1 MMMMMTMMVIHL
13 HDVIKGPRECQF
25 GFHHA
30 ELSQVMT
37 RVGILGTES
46 RTESVYFRHCT
57 EVKHSKEHILA
68 KNTARLHQWHATTW
82 TVMNL
87 LENASKIFFILHQ
100 KNKKQIKMLH
110 SLILAQI
117 PNFKCIQLTYL
128 LLQFSVSIKH
138 HYLQTAAKSINC
150 TPLLWQTTSQL
161 RWLSRGKR
169 GDYQNCSVLYCVLKL
184 CLVKR

>member
-1 MMMMMTMMVIHL
+1 MIMVCAFFKIYSREKELSNKNIFIDDNNDDVADVANDDDDVMMTMMVIHL

-68 KNTARLHQWHATTW
+68 KNTARLHQ
-82 TVMNL
+82 
-87 LENASKIFFILHQ
+87 
-100 KNKKQIKMLH
+100 
-110 SLILAQI
+110 
-117 PNFKCIQLTYL
+117 
-128 LLQFSVSIKH
+128 
-138 HYLQTAAKSINC
+138 
-150 TPLLWQTTSQL
+150 
-161 RWLSRGKR
+161 
-169 GDYQNCSVLYCVLKL
+169 
-184 CLVKR
+184 